1 VAQHVLTLVAAEE
14 GGLAEAHA
22 PTGPVRWIAPGKA
35 LEVPLENAPPKGFVG
50 DLRAKLDPERVDVF
64 LAPAQGRV
72 KKLLIADM
80 DATIVEGETLDD
92 LADLAGIGPQVATIT
107 ARAMAGELD
116 FAAALRERVGLLEGL
131 EEAALDQ
138 TLAAMRLTRGARALV
153 DSMRAAGARCIL
165 VSGGFTFFTQAI
177 AARAGFHAHHG
188 NVLEIQGGR
197 LTGRVVDPIL
207 DKDAKLAFLHQY
219 TKELGIGPE
228 GVLALGDGANDIPML
243 RAAGLGIGFRPKP
256 AVAAAV
262 DNIIVHS
269 GLDAALYAQG
279 LTPLS

>member
-1 VAQHVLTLVAAEE
+1 
-14 GGLAEAHA
+14 
-22 PTGPVRWIAPGKA
+22 
-35 LEVPLENAPPKGFVG
+35 
-50 DLRAKLDPERVDVF
+50 
-64 LAPAQGRV
+64 
-72 KKLLIADM
+72 
-80 DATIVEGETLDD
+80 
-92 LADLAGIGPQVATIT
+92 
-107 ARAMAGELD
+107 
-116 FAAALRERVGLLEGL
+116 
-131 EEAALDQ
+131 
-138 TLAAMRLTRGARALV
+138 
-153 DSMRAAGARCIL
+153 
-165 VSGGFTFFTQAI
+165 
-177 AARAGFHAHHG
+177 
-188 NVLEIQGGR
+188 
-197 LTGRVVDPIL
+197 VVDPIL